1 MTHSF
6 PTRRSSGLVP
16 AMYAELEAPAVDL
29 GLVPSEAGGPPGG
42 VGLQRGG
49 VREEERQQ
57 RAAHR
62 QGVADPKHE
71 LDVQGPTDRAL
82 LGKSGGS
89 VQHAR
94 VEDLDL
100 RLDVLCQQQLG
111 QLVDELRR
119 VLIDPV
125 GEVYRARGKGSH
137 LGHQAE
143 RALALFMVTAAA
155 RSEEHTSELQSL
167 MRISYAVFC
176 LKKKNTEVKDK
187 DID

>member
-1 MTHSF
+1 M
-6 PTRRSSGLVP
+6 RIRDWSSDVCSS
-16 AMYAELEAPAVDL
+16 D
-29 GLVPSEAGGPPGG
+29 
-42 VGLQRGG
+42 R
-49 VREEERQQ
+49 
-57 RAAHR
+57 
-62 QGVADPKHE
+62 DPKHE

-82 LGKSGGS
+82 LGKSVGS

-143 RALALFMVTAAA
+143 RALAL
-155 RSEEHTSELQSL
+155 RSEE
-167 MRISYAVFC
+167 RRVG
-176 LKKKNTEVKDK
+176 KKGVSTVRSRWSQ
-187 DID
+187 

>member
-1 MTHSF
+1 MTADEMRMSDW
-6 PTRRSSGLVP
+6 SSDVCSS
-16 AMYAELEAPAVDL
+16 DL
-29 GLVPSEAGGPPGG
+29 SV
-42 VGLQRGG
+42 
-49 VREEERQQ
+49 
-57 RAAHR
+57 
-62 QGVADPKHE
+62 
-71 LDVQGPTDRAL
+71 
-82 LGKSGGS
+82 GS

-155 RSEEHTSELQSL
+155 AGGALPDHSDRKSTRLNSSHYCASRMPS
-167 MRISYAVFC
+167 SA
-176 LKKKNTEVKDK
+176 
-187 DID
+187 

>member
-1 MTHSF
+1 MS
-6 PTRRSSGLVP
+6 
-16 AMYAELEAPAVDL
+16 AELEAPAVDL
-29 GLVPSEAGGPPGG
+29 ELVPSEAGGPPGG
-42 VGLQRGG
+42 VGLQRGEL
-49 VREEERQQ
+49 RDEELQQ

-82 LGKSGGS
+82 LGTSVGS

-119 VLIDPV
+119 VILDPV
-125 GEVYRARGKGSH
+125 GYIYKALSKGSH
-137 LGHQAE
+137 LGTQ
-143 RALALFMVTAAA
+143 
-155 RSEEHTSELQSL
+155 
-167 MRISYAVFC
+167 
-176 LKKKNTEVKDK
+176 
-187 DID
+187 

>member
-1 MTHSF
+1 MTADEMRMSDW
-6 PTRRSSGLVP
+6 SSDVCSS
-16 AMYAELEAPAVDL
+16 DL
-29 GLVPSEAGGPPGG
+29 SV
-42 VGLQRGG
+42 
-49 VREEERQQ
+49 
-57 RAAHR
+57 
-62 QGVADPKHE
+62 
-71 LDVQGPTDRAL
+71 
-82 LGKSGGS
+82 GS

-155 RSEEHTSELQSL
+155 AGGELHDHSGAVLGDAGLHLREELQIG
-167 MRISYAVFC
+167 RAHV
-176 LKKKNTEVKDK
+176 
-187 DID
+187 